1 MNDRWIETVN
11 GFVNLRHAVRISQSH
26 PADDKQHMR
35 WELRIE
41 MADGLVTRTPPDRY
55 RDLNEL
61 LAEIVPA
68 TPGQEVVVLY
78 PDQDNE
84 GEVHV
89 SRYAVAGWRLMH
101 GGVAPILVEA
111 IETSHRNLFLV
122 LPDGQL
128 DDAAGTYTMEQAKA
142 EVLERAAKAKI
153 SV

>member
-11 GFVNLRHAVRISQSH
+11 GFVNLRHAVRVSQSH
-26 PADDKQHMR
+26 PANDKQNIK

-41 MADGLVTRTPPDRY
+41 MADGLVTRTQPGCY
-55 RDLNEL
+55 CDLNEL
-61 LAEIVPA
+61 LAEIIPA
-68 TPGQEVVVLY
+68 APGQEVVALY
-78 PDQDNE
+78 ADEDNE
-84 GEVHV
+84 GGVHV

-142 EVLERAAKAKI
+142 EVLERAARDKI